1 MPVRSLDLLDLPSL
15 ARYRRDVLP
24 LDSART
30 LTRGNPLSAAGM
42 LSYLNPRR
50 HIYTAVSTDGA
61 VSFVGQIA
69 KQYGET
75 FARLSFLA
83 PGAALDGGEM
93 ALLDHLTTQAGEWGA
108 LHLLAEVDEQSTVFK
123 SLRKSGFSMYAW
135 QRVWRLTDALAN
147 EGRGMWQMPSSTDM
161 LAVQS
166 LYCQIVPALIQPVE
180 PMPRQPSGL
189 ICRTEGGLQAYA
201 ALTCG
206 PAGIFVQPFILCAA
220 PTLRQAQGAAR
231 PDAGCVPESLAAL
244 LREIPDRRGRPVHVC
259 VRSYQAWLE
268 AALEGLG
275 AEASPRQAVMVK
287 RLAKMQK
294 VEEKITVMEKALKPA
309 APIASSKEM
318 LYIGKEKE

>member
-30 LTRGNPLSAAGM
+30 LTRGNPLGAAAL

-50 HIYTAVSTDGA
+50 HSYTAISTENDI
-61 VSFVGQIA
+61 SLMGQVA
-69 KQYGET
+69 QQYGET
-75 FARLSFLA
+75 FARLSFMA
-83 PGAALDGGEM
+83 PSAVLDGGET
-93 ALLDHLTTQAGEWGA
+93 ALLDHLAAQAGEWGA
-108 LHLLAEVDEQSTVFK
+108 LHLLAEVDEQSMVFK

-166 LYCQIVPALIQPVE
+166 LYSQIVPALIQPVE

-189 ICRTEGGLQAYA
+189 VCRTEGGLQAYA

-206 PAGIFVQPFILCAA
+206 PAGIFVQPFIL
-220 PTLRQAQGAAR
+220 

-244 LREIPDRRGRPVHVC
+244 LREIPNRNGRPVYVC

-268 AALEGLG
+268 SALEGLG
-275 AEASPRQAVMVK
+275 AEAGPRQAVMVK
-287 RLAKMQK
+287 HLAKLQK
-294 VEEKITVMEKALKPA
+294 VEEKIPAMEKALKPA
-309 APIASSKEM
+309 APIASSTEM
-318 LYIGKEKE
+318 SYSSSSESYYQ

>member
-15 ARYRRDVLP
+15 SRYRRDVLP

-30 LTRGNPLSAAGM
+30 LTRGNPLGAAAL

-50 HIYTAVSTDGA
+50 HIYTAVSTENDI
-61 VSFVGQIA
+61 SMMGQVA
-69 KQYGET
+69 QQYGET

-83 PGAALDGGEM
+83 PSAALDGGKT
-93 ALLDHLTTQAGEWGA
+93 ALLDHLTAQAREWGA
-108 LHLLAEVDEQSTVFK
+108 LHLLAEVDEQSMVFK

-135 QRVWRLTDALAN
+135 QRVWRLTDTLAI
-147 EGRGMWQMPSSTDM
+147 EGRVMWQMTSSTDM

-180 PMPRQPSGL
+180 PMSRQPSGL

-206 PAGIFVQPFILCAA
+206 PAGIFVQPFIL
-220 PTLRQAQGAAR
+220 

-268 AALEGLG
+268 SALEGLG

-294 VEEKITVMEKALKPA
+294 VEEKITVMEKALKPS
-309 APIASSKEM
+309 APIASSMEM
-318 LYIGKEKE
+318 LYSGKEKK

>member
-30 LTRGNPLSAAGM
+30 LTRGNPLGAAAL

-50 HIYTAVSTDGA
+50 HIYTAISTDGA
-61 VSFVGQIA
+61 VSFMGQVA
-69 KQYGET
+69 QQYGET

-83 PGAALDGGEM
+83 PSAALDGGETT
-93 ALLDHLTTQAGEWGA
+93 LLDHLIAQAGEWGA
-108 LHLLAEVDEQSTVFK
+108 LHLLAEVDEQSMVFK

-135 QRVWRLTDALAN
+135 QRVWRLTDTLAI
-147 EGRGMWQMPSSTDM
+147 EGRVMWQMPSSTDM

-166 LYCQIVPALIQPVE
+166 LYSQIVPALIQPVE

-189 ICRTEGGLQAYA
+189 VCRTEGGLQAYA

-220 PTLRQAQGAAR
+220 PNR

-244 LREIPDRRGRPVHVC
+244 LREIRDRRGRPVYVC

-268 AALEGLG
+268 SALEGLG
-275 AEASPRQAVMVK
+275 AEAGPRQAVMVK
-287 RLAKMQK
+287 HLAAAIKNPQTAHAVK
-294 VEEKITVMEKALKPA
+294 QPTVSVQPSTLSRVDAKHKT
-309 APIASSKEM
+309 
-318 LYIGKEKE
+318 

>member
-1 MPVRSLDLLDLPSL
+1 MPIRPLDLLDLPSL

-30 LTRGNPLSAAGM
+30 LTRGNPLGAAAL

-50 HIYTAVSTDGA
+50 HIYTAFSTDGA
-61 VSFVGQIA
+61 VSFIGQVA
-69 KQYGET
+69 QQYGET

-83 PGAALDGGEM
+83 PSAALDGGEM
-93 ALLDHLTTQAGEWGA
+93 ALLDHLAAQAGEWSA
-108 LHLLAEVDEQSTVFK
+108 LHLLAEVDEQSMAFK

-135 QRVWRLTDALAN
+135 QRVWRLTEALAN

-166 LYCQIVPALIQPVE
+166 LYSQIVPALIQPVE

-206 PAGIFVQPFILCAA
+206 PAGIFIQPFILCAA
-220 PTLRQAQGAAR
+220 PNR

-275 AEASPRQAVMVK
+275 AEAGPRQAVMVK

-294 VEEKITVMEKALKPA
+294 VEEKIPVMEKALKPA
-309 APIASSKEM
+309 APIASSTEM
-318 LYIGKEKE
+318 LYSGKEKK